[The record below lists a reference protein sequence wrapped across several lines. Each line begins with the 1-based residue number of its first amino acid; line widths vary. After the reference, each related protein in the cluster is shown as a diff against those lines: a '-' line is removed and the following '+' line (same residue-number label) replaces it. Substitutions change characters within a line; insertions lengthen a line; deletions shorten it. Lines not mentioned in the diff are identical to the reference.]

1 MMMMTDI
8 NDSSKNDSSTDA
20 VLHTDETLKN
30 LYNYKSYLFNTAT
43 TPSVDIATNIM
54 QLIIKSNIKL
64 EHSTLHTKL
73 YSLKKAIRAFPPMDI
88 SNQYMN

>member
-1 MMMMTDI
+1 MSLFQSGGVT
-8 NDSSKNDSSTDA
+8 A
-20 VLHTDETLKN
+20 LKN

-73 YSLKKAIRAFPPMDI
+73 YSLKKAIRNIPTNGHIKPI
-88 SNQYMN
+88 